1 MSVKMLVPTIVDYP
15 RDADH
20 RVTVE
25 TYIPTEPI
33 PERHRDAEVLVA
45 WGNDAATLADAARL
59 PRLRWVQALGAG
71 AEAILSAGFRED
83 IVITNGSGV
92 HDRTV
97 AEHAVAL
104 GLTLL
109 RRMPAAA
116 AAQREHSW
124 SRELGGV
131 QPLRP
136 EGAVTSFIGARVLI
150 WGFGHIG
157 QHLATVLTTLGA
169 QVRGVARSDG
179 ERAGFDVVSD
189 KRIMDELPATD
200 VLVMILPATS
210 ETRHAL
216 NAERLAA
223 LPPHAYV
230 VNVGRGSTVD
240 EDALIRAL
248 SSGSIAGAGIDV
260 ASVEPLPASSP
271 LWDAPNLVIT
281 PHAAGGRP
289 DRAAELISANLD
301 AFLEDR
307 PLRNVVARG

>member
-15 RDADH
+15 GDSDR

-25 TYIPTEPI
+25 TYVPTQPI

-45 WGNDAATLADAARL
+45 WGNDAATLADAATL
-59 PRLRWVQALGAG
+59 PHLRWVQALGAG
-71 AEAILSAGFRED
+71 AEAILGAGFRD
-83 IVITNGSGV
+83 DVVITNGSGV

-104 GLTLL
+104 ALTLL

-116 AAQREHSW
+116 AAQRERTW

-136 EGAVTSFIGARVLI
+136 AGTVTSFIDARVLI

-157 QHLATVLTTLGA
+157 QHLATVLTAIGA

-179 ERAGFDVVSD
+179 ERGGFDVVSE
-189 KRIMDELPATD
+189 KRIMEELPAAD
-200 VLVMILPATS
+200 VLIMILPATG

-223 LPPHAYV
+223 LPRHAYV

-240 EDALIRAL
+240 EGALVDALT
-248 SSGSIAGAGIDV
+248 SGSIAGAGIDV
-260 ASVEPLPASSP
+260 ASVEPLPAESP
-271 LWDAPNLVIT
+271 LWGAPNLVIT

-301 AFLEDR
+301 AFLGGR
-307 PLRNVVARG
+307 PMRNLVPRG